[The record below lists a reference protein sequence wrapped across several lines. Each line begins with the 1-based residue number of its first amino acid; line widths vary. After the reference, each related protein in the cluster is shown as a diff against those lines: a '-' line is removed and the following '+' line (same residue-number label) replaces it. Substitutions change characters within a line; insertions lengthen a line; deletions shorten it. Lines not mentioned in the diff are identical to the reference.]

1 MAKVKGII
9 DFYGYVDNYNGDGK
23 EYTLAIKNP
32 VFSDLDWEEINSLYT
47 DDKGKLKLPK
57 LYTQIQSGDIPEV
70 VYFRSSQYPI
80 NKVSVYNKDTK
91 EVTVHEVENPALKGL
106 PVVMKFK
113 KQYIGS
119 LLLDRVPEEFKPVA
133 FSDDDLEDLPF

>member
-23 EYTLAIKNP
+23 EYVLKIKDP
-32 VFSDLDWEEINSLYT
+32 EFSDLDWEEINGLYT
-47 DDKGKLKLPK
+47 DDKGKIKLPK
-57 LYTQIQSGDIPEV
+57 LYKQIQADEKLTE
-70 VYFRSSQYPI
+70 VYFRSTQYPI
-80 NKVSVYNKDTK
+80 TKVNVYDKETK
-91 EVTVHEVENPALKGL
+91 EVTTHEVENPSLKGL

-119 LLLDRVPEEFKPVA
+119 LLLDRIPEEFKPVA
-133 FSDDDLEDLPF
+133 FSADDLEDLPF